1 MLNNNKRRDV
11 CTRLDQQMYL
21 GKKYRQDK
29 KTGYYVCT
37 SGNRKRL
44 HVAMWEAEAGVAV
57 PPGCVI
63 HHVDWNKGDNVIENL
78 VCVTVSE
85 HERIHNTPRWER
97 IWGENKKRTR
107 SGITTRRNVSAYA
120 SRTHISLFISKVW
133 FLYPVC

>member
-1 MLNNNKRRDV
+1 MIGDMLNNNKRREV
-11 CTRLDQQMYL
+11 KTRADQVLYL

-37 SGNRKRL
+37 TGDRKRL

-63 HHVDWNKGDNVIENL
+63 HHVNWNKGDNIIENL

-85 HERIHNTPRWER
+85 HERIHNTPGGYDLGVNIKKER
-97 IWGENKKRTR
+97 GVGLPPGVEIEAG
-107 SGITTRRNVSAYA
+107 S
-120 SRTHISLFISKVW
+120 
-133 FLYPVC
+133 

>member
-1 MLNNNKRRDV
+1 MIGDLLNNNKRREV
-11 CTRLDQQMYL
+11 KTRADQVMYL

-63 HHVDWNKGDNVIENL
+63 HHVDWVKTHNEISNL
-78 VCVTVSE
+78 VCVLVSE
-85 HERIHNTPRWER
+85 HERIHNTSGGREFGEKLKKER
-97 IWGENKKRTR
+97 GL
-107 SGITTRRNVSAYA
+107 SCPPG
-120 SRTHISLFISKVW
+120 L
-133 FLYPVC
+133 

>member
-1 MLNNNKRRDV
+1 MIGDMLNNNKRRDV
-11 CTRLDQQMYL
+11 CTRLDQQMYM

-37 SGNRKRL
+37 SGNRRRL

-63 HHVDWNKGDNVIENL
+63 HHVDWVKTHNEIFNL

-85 HERIHNTPRWER
+85 HERIHNTPGGKEFGEKLKKER
-97 IWGENKKRTR
+97 GVGLPPGVKIEAGN
-107 SGITTRRNVSAYA
+107 
-120 SRTHISLFISKVW
+120 
-133 FLYPVC
+133 